1 MSTELKAI
9 RSQPQDEKNYP
20 LRGYF
25 LVLLRNEEYFG
36 HGIIE
41 LTATLYNVR
50 TNSDGYFVLG
60 GEGLSRKS
68 MAFNDVVVKSTRVL
82 DKQMTDVIPN
92 GSKAAYSVMLLYNKE
107 GGSFS
112 SLKLTQTKKIL
123 RVNNKIFTVLRNT
136 VKNMVVYAGRSPINR
151 CSNFDSFFPETI

>member
-1 MSTELKAI
+1 
-9 RSQPQDEKNYP
+9 
-20 LRGYF
+20 
-25 LVLLRNEEYFG
+25 
-36 HGIIE
+36 
-41 LTATLYNVR
+41 VR